1 MSNRPM
7 AAAPWTSY
15 RYAGP
20 YGAIMIGAM
29 DTADALN
36 EAKRSL
42 SNGEHPDVGLLQRW
56 NGEQWEPAQC

>member
-7 AAAPWTSY
+7 AAAPLKSY

-20 YGAIMIGAM
+20 YGPIMIGAM
-29 DTADALN
+29 DDAGALN

-42 SNGEHPDVGLLQRW
+42 SSGEAPDMG
-56 NGEQWEPAQC
+56 